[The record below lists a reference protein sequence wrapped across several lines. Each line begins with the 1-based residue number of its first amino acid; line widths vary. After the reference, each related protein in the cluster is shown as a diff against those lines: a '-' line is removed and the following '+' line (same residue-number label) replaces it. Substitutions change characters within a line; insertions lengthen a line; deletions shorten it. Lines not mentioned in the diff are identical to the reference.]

1 MQFVAGTAGLWWTY
15 MDKKRFID
23 DKEDDNIPLLNV
35 DIDSEQAFMI
45 YSIIATVLTVCTSK
59 IVKVQNYMSTL
70 EYCQFPFSLNI
81 RIASTCIL
89 LIYCQQQC
97 KILLYIINT
106 SQQVI
111 YDFCLK
117 IYYLWVKCM
126 IL

>member
-59 IVKVQNYMSTL
+59 IVKVQNYMSM
-70 EYCQFPFSLNI
+70 YCQFPFSLNI
-81 RIASTCIL
+81 RIARIARTCI
-89 LIYCQQQC
+89 
-97 KILLYIINT
+97 
-106 SQQVI
+106 
-111 YDFCLK
+111 
-117 IYYLWVKCM
+117 
-126 IL
+126 

>member
-59 IVKVQNYMSTL
+59 IVKVQNYMPTL

-89 LIYCQQQC
+89 WIYCQQQS

-117 IYYLWVKCM
+117 IYYLWV
-126 IL
+126 

>member
-59 IVKVQNYMSTL
+59 IVKVQNYMSLL
-70 EYCQFPFSLNI
+70 EYCQCPFSLNI

-89 LIYCQQQC
+89 WIYCQQQS

-117 IYYLWVKCM
+117 IYYLWV
-126 IL
+126 

>member
-89 LIYCQQQC
+89 WIYCQQQS
-97 KILLYIINT
+97 KILLNIINT

-117 IYYLWVKCM
+117 IYYLWV
-126 IL
+126 

>member
-89 LIYCQQQC
+89 WICCQQQS

-117 IYYLWVKCM
+117 IYYLWV
-126 IL
+126 

>member
-81 RIASTCIL
+81 RIASACIL
-89 LIYCQQQC
+89 WIYCQQQS

-117 IYYLWVKCM
+117 IYYLWV
-126 IL
+126 

>member
-89 LIYCQQQC
+89 WIYCQQQS
-97 KILLYIINT
+97 KILLNIINT

-117 IYYLWVKCM
+117 LYYLWV
-126 IL
+126 

>member
-59 IVKVQNYMSTL
+59 IVKVQNYRYMSTL

-89 LIYCQQQC
+89 WIYCQQQS

-106 SQQVI
+106 LQQVI

-117 IYYLWVKCM
+117 IYYLWV
-126 IL
+126 

>member
-89 LIYCQQQC
+89 WIYCQQQS

-106 SQQVI
+106 LQQVI

-117 IYYLWVKCM
+117 IYYLWV
-126 IL
+126 

>member
-59 IVKVQNYMSTL
+59 IVKVQNYMSLL

-117 IYYLWVKCM
+117 IYCLWV
-126 IL
+126 

>member
-59 IVKVQNYMSTL
+59 IVKVQNYISTL

-89 LIYCQQQC
+89 WIYCQQQS

-117 IYYLWVKCM
+117 IYYLWV
-126 IL
+126 

>member
-97 KILLYIINT
+97 NILLYIINT

-117 IYYLWVKCM
+117 LYYLWV
-126 IL
+126 

>member
-23 DKEDDNIPLLNV
+23 DKEDDNIPLLNA

-89 LIYCQQQC
+89 WIYCQQQS

-117 IYYLWVKCM
+117 IYYLWV
-126 IL
+126 

>member
-59 IVKVQNYMSTL
+59 IVKVQNYMSML
-70 EYCQFPFSLNI
+70 EYCQFRFSLNI

-89 LIYCQQQC
+89 WIYCQQQS
-97 KILLYIINT
+97 KILLNIINT

-117 IYYLWVKCM
+117 IYYLWV
-126 IL
+126 